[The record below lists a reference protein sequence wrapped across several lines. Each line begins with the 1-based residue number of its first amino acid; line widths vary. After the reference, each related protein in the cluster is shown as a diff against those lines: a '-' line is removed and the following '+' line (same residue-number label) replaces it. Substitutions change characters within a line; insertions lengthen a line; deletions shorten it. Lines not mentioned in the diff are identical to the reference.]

1 MNKKKLVTGIILAI
15 SILYLGIDGLME
27 SDLYGPY
34 EVVRVVDG
42 DTIILDIEGTDER
55 VRLIGIN
62 TQESVHPDSKRNVEF
77 GKIASD
83 YTKSMLEGK
92 EVEIELDVEER
103 DRYGRLLA
111 YVYLNGEMFNK
122 ILLREGYA
130 QISTYPPNVKY
141 VDEFADLQEEA
152 RDNEKGFWK
161 IK

>member
-1 MNKKKLVTGIILAI
+1 MNKKKLVTSIVLAI
-15 SILYLGIDGLME
+15 SILYFGIDGLTG

-34 EVVRVVDG
+34 EVVRAVDG
-42 DTIILDIEGTDER
+42 DTIILDIEGTEER

-62 TQESVHPDSKRNVEF
+62 TPESVHPDPKRNVEF

-83 YTKSMLEGK
+83 YTKTILEGK
-92 EVEIELDVEER
+92 EVELEFDVEER

-122 ILLREGYA
+122 ILLRAGYA

-141 VDEFADLQEEA
+141 VEEFTALQEEA
-152 RDNEKGFWK
+152 RNNEKGFWK